1 MSSIYRSDL
10 QAREEKSAHFF
21 DLEEVDPLTEALDKQ
36 WSDKNQMLLQDNTRF
51 VQQREQEINEIV
63 QSIGNLNLIFKE
75 LAQVYF

>member
-1 MSSIYRSDL
+1 M